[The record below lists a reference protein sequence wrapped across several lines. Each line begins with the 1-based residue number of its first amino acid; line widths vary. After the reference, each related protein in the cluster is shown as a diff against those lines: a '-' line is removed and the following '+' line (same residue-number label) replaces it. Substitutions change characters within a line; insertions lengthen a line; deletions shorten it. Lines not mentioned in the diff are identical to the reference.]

1 VVVLLLMTFPPPLS
15 VLYFRAAGIVFGGK
29 ASVTLE
35 RCRMPK
41 SDGILDEMLGELV
54 TALRGH

>member
-1 VVVLLLMTFPPPLS
+1 MTFPPPLS